1 MKYVSRVLTYK
12 AATLPKTPFGVTIII
27 DNAFSGIVATLP
39 AGGGGAPLNVAGK
52 LDTLKQTGVM

>member
-39 AGGGGAPLNVAGK
+39 AGGGAPLNVAGK